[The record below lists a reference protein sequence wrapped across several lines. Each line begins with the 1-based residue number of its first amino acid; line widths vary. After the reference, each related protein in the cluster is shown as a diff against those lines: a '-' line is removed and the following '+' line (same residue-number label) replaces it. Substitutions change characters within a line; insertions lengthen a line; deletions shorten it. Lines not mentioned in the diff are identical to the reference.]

1 MFGLNLAIK
10 FGSSEISIY
19 KKGVGII
26 AKEPAFLAVIENG
39 KKLKVQAVGKA
50 AEELFHSSS
59 SNITVYQPIKN
70 AVVENE
76 KMAILL
82 LAEIVKKSLTNAVSF
97 VNPSALVS
105 IPSGLNEEQLKT
117 LKFVLNQAGIGKVVF
132 VANAVCAYANL
143 DIDKKSHIMVV
154 DIGKTVTDIS
164 VLNGYDLDF
173 GRTYFIG
180 GQTMDESITTFIQ
193 DNHNLEVSDLTS
205 ESAKNEVASLYERDL
220 YSTEYIGIDENNKF
234 VKHNIT
240 ANEIR
245 VAIQNVYDT
254 ILGLVNEV
262 LKLQPKEIAAEIY
275 SNGVMFVGGG
285 SQISGLYEYAKKKLD
300 MPIVLPENPMDS
312 VICGAGK
319 LLGVKDFA
327 KIEL

>member
-39 KKLKVQAVGKA
+39 KKIKVQAVGRA
-50 AEELFHSSS
+50 AEELFHSST

-70 AVVENE
+70 AVVENA

-82 LAEIVKKSLTNAVSF
+82 ISEIVKKCMADKSLFQNIA
-97 VNPSALVS
+97 ALVA
-105 IPSGLNEEQLKT
+105 IPSGLNEEQLKD
-117 LKFVLNQAGIGKVVF
+117 LKYVLHQSGIGKVTF
-132 VANAVCAYANL
+132 VANAVCAHANL
-143 DIDKKSHIMVV
+143 DIDKKSHIVVV

-164 VLNGYDLDF
+164 VLNGYDLAF

-180 GQTMDESITTFIQ
+180 GETMDASITTFIQ
-193 DNHNLEVSDLTS
+193 DNHNLEVSDLSS
-205 ESAKNEVASLYERDL
+205 EAVKNEVASLYERDL
-220 YSTEYIGIDENNKF
+220 YTTEYIGIDENNKF
-234 VKHNIT
+234 AKHNIN
-240 ANEIR
+240 ANEVR

-254 ILGLVNEV
+254 IFNLVKDV
-262 LKLQPKEIAAEIY
+262 IKLQPKEIAAEIY
-275 SNGVMFVGGG
+275 SNGIMFVGGG
-285 SQISGLYEYAKKKLD
+285 SKISGLYEYAKKKLD
-300 MPIVLPENPMDS
+300 ISVIVADNPVDS
-312 VICGAGK
+312 VIVGAGK
-319 LLGVKDFA
+319 LLNTKDFA

>member
-1 MFGLNLAIK
+1 M
-10 FGSSEISIY
+10 
-19 KKGVGII
+19 
-26 AKEPAFLAVIENG
+26 
-39 KKLKVQAVGKA
+39 
-50 AEELFHSSS
+50 
-59 SNITVYQPIKN
+59 
-70 AVVENE
+70 
-76 KMAILL
+76 
-82 LAEIVKKSLTNAVSF
+82 
-97 VNPSALVS
+97 
-105 IPSGLNEEQLKT
+105 
-117 LKFVLNQAGIGKVVF
+117 F